1 MAAAV
6 RDEVGLNTLS
16 MHAGYGQKLVAIL
29 ADSDI
34 PNYVVHRR
42 HTHSHSHRLCRI
54 GHSHRHRHRHS
65 IDIFRRCLDIAFL
78 DLVPNLDLVLVT

>member
-34 PNYVVHRR
+34 P
-42 HTHSHSHRLCRI
+42 TTGTATGTAT
-54 GHSHRHRHRHS
+54 GH
-65 IDIFRRCLDIAFL
+65 IIFAQ
-78 DLVPNLDLVLVT
+78 V

>member
-16 MHAGYGQKLVAIL
+16 MHAAYGQKLVAIL

-34 PNYVVHRR
+34 P
-42 HTHSHSHRLCRI
+42 TL
-54 GHSHRHRHRHS
+54 G
-65 IDIFRRCLDIAFL
+65 
-78 DLVPNLDLVLVT
+78 VLVYLAGTPAQLSSAGHALTPTLSITLTNA